1 MIRVLN
7 FHLYIEGQRLSSRG
21 QAKAFN
27 MRSHHQ
33 SISQHRAP
41 KHDGLEF
48 RSASIDSKRIPSMLQ
63 TSRSRS
69 NTGLFETDE
78 DDNDHPPLLMSSIDG
93 PLSTQVIGRSKEI
106 ILYIECKFTFDPRNL
121 LIYINIIFKV
131 NTMLRSKKNPNQ
143 QSNNA
148 PIERKRALSG
158 DSLLVRATVGEGNLL
173 RLAHVQQVYNI

>member
-1 MIRVLN
+1 
-7 FHLYIEGQRLSSRG
+7 
-21 QAKAFN
+21 

-93 PLSTQVIGRSKEI
+93 PLSTQVMGLSNISL
-106 ILYIECKFTFDPRNL
+106 ILIKVLVTFTPRNL
-121 LIYINIIFKV
+121 LICINIILKV
-131 NTMLRSKKNPNQ
+131 NTMLRPKKNPNQ

-148 PIERKRALSG
+148 PVERKRALSG
-158 DSLLVRATVGEGNLL
+158 DSLLVRATVGEGNFL
-173 RLAHVQQVYNI
+173 RIAHVQ

>member
-93 PLSTQVIGRSKEI
+93 PLSTQVKGRSHI
-106 ILYIECKFTFDPRNL
+106 PLIGNINSYKFTFTPRNL
-121 LIYINIIFKV
+121 LI
-131 NTMLRSKKNPNQ
+131 
-143 QSNNA
+143 
-148 PIERKRALSG
+148 
-158 DSLLVRATVGEGNLL
+158 
-173 RLAHVQQVYNI
+173 

>member
-1 MIRVLN
+1 MIHL
-7 FHLYIEGQRLSSRG
+7 FHCNVYIKGQRLSSRG

-93 PLSTQVIGRSKEI
+93 PLSTQVMGLSNISL
-106 ILYIECKFTFDPRNL
+106 IL
-121 LIYINIIFKV
+121 INSY
-131 NTMLRSKKNPNQ
+131 LYS
-143 QSNNA
+143 
-148 PIERKRALSG
+148 
-158 DSLLVRATVGEGNLL
+158 
-173 RLAHVQQVYNI
+173 

>member
-7 FHLYIEGQRLSSRG
+7 IHLYIEGQRLSSRG

-93 PLSTQVIGRSKEI
+93 PLSTQVVGRSFI
-106 ILYIECKFTFDPRNL
+106 PWIGYTNNL
-121 LIYINIIFKV
+121 
-131 NTMLRSKKNPNQ
+131 
-143 QSNNA
+143 
-148 PIERKRALSG
+148 
-158 DSLLVRATVGEGNLL
+158 NLPL
-173 RLAHVQQVYNI
+173 RLKIC

>member
-1 MIRVLN
+1 MNGITHPIYYIRGRIFMIHL
-7 FHLYIEGQRLSSRG
+7 FHCNVYIKGQRLSSRG

-93 PLSTQVIGRSKEI
+93 PLSTQVMGRSNI
-106 ILYIECKFTFDPRNL
+106 SLILIK
-121 LIYINIIFKV
+121 IFSY
-131 NTMLRSKKNPNQ
+131 LYS
-143 QSNNA
+143 
-148 PIERKRALSG
+148 
-158 DSLLVRATVGEGNLL
+158 
-173 RLAHVQQVYNI
+173 